1 MTFFASGAARQLTRR
16 STRHYPCALMVPR
29 DGIKGNAGEA
39 APRICGCPATVSGE
53 SVPLHATGKP
63 GRPARIRTREPGDL
77 PSTRGPSSRTGRGVP
92 MRQHRLWRCRYGR
105 PDLRIRPMSTVTASA
120 SSPEASRRTPPAC
133 TAPPARARV
142 LYRSRPPACAAPTPA
157 TAACSARSR
166 DSPITDN
173 KTGAARRA
181 PRSTHAQPD
190 HNDSLMKIRHLLAT
204 SAATALLSPL
214 AHAAGDPRLH
224 NRPRP
229 PKAPTCRRST

>member
-39 APRICGCPATVSGE
+39 ALERGCPRNRKRRIRATACHWE
-53 SVPLHATGKP
+53 TGKAGTNQDP
-63 GRPARIRTREPGDL
+63 RARRPAIDPRSKQPH
-77 PSTRGPSSRTGRGVP
+77 RGVSRCANTAFGGACCMDGP
-92 MRQHRLWRCRYGR
+92 TSGSARCPLLPHPLPHRK
-105 PDLRIRPMSTVTASA
+105 
-120 SSPEASRRTPPAC
+120 RRAGTPPAC
-133 TAPPARARV
+133 TARLLARAV

-204 SAATALLSPL
+204 SAATALLSPPTQP
-214 AHAAGDPRLH
+214 ATPRLH